1 MRKEYEGHAVPD
13 LPTSHGENRW
23 VLPAPFARVPDEQL
37 TDPQTRRRKLF
48 DHRPAE
54 QMLSDRARAVLETSL
69 DDLADTTPSAAAE
82 LRELGMALYLDRP
95 LGLFKEPAEVDR
107 TPLLSYEAFSL
118 AIAESRLKKLFAK
131 QDISQ
136 LLTRLQAAAANCGGL
151 PVSQFTSARRLG
163 SVALEDARLAS
174 ADFQFLR
181 TTPVSLRQFLAHFD
195 LSPLE
200 ARFPAVAEW
209 LHTSQHIL
217 AIRDPHPPALDATAT
232 ATLTKPVLT
241 LFDQH
246 LQPRMV
252 LGIELPTYIETAG
265 VELPTTGLLVLS
277 DPHPVRL
284 LPRRDD
290 PT

>member
-1 MRKEYEGHAVPD
+1 
-13 LPTSHGENRW
+13 
-23 VLPAPFARVPDEQL
+23 
-37 TDPQTRRRKLF
+37 
-48 DHRPAE
+48 
-54 QMLSDRARAVLETSL
+54 MLSDQARAVLETSL

-136 LLTRLQAAAANCGGL
+136 LLTRLQAAAANDGGL

-217 AIRDPHPPALDATAT
+217 AIRDPHPPAPDATAT

-241 LFDQH
+241 LFDEH
-246 LQPRMV
+246 LQLRMV
-252 LGIELPTYIETAG
+252 LGIELPTDASQRTTANPYIETAG
-265 VELPTTGLLVLS
+265 VELPSNGLLVLS